1 VRLPLVALI
10 GRPNVG
16 KSSIFNRFLNRRLA
30 IVDDMPGVTRDR
42 NYSVCDWNGRDFYLV
57 DTGGI
62 IPESRSGIEKMVL
75 EQSETAIDQADLT
88 VLIVDCQT
96 GVDSTEEKIASRLL
110 KAGNNVLLLANK
122 ADNDNIAAQKY
133 DFMKLGL
140 GEPLAVSAA
149 NGQGIGDAL
158 DEVVSRLPEEVDA
171 VPEEDAL
178 RIAVI
183 GKPNVGKS
191 SFINKLIGAERVI
204 VSPIP
209 GTTRDAVDTP
219 FEFEGRKY
227 VLVDTAGLRKKAK
240 VTEDLEFYT
249 NLRTI
254 RAIENAHVALVLVDA
269 TQGLTVQDLK
279 VIEDAIHARR
289 AIVLAVNK
297 WDLIEKDDT
306 TADTYTRQVKE
317 FVRTISYIPIIYIS
331 CLTGQRVVKT
341 ISMIDKVF
349 ENWHRKISTSE
360 LNAFTEEIVKKQPP
374 AAVKGKYIRLFYV
387 TQAGIRP
394 PTFLFFSNYPK
405 LIQKSYIRYIEN
417 QLRSRYDFEGIPI
430 RIRFKQ
436 RS

>member
-1 VRLPLVALI
+1 MSLPLVALI

-16 KSSIFNRFLNRRLA
+16 KSSIFNRFLNKRLA

-110 KAGNNVLLLANK
+110 KAGKNVLLLANK

-158 DEVVSRLPEEVDA
+158 DEVVSRLPDEVDT

-191 SFINKLIGAERVI
+191 SFINKLIGTDRVI

-317 FVRTISYIPIIYIS
+317 FVRKISYIPIIYIS

-341 ISMIDKVF
+341 ISAIDKVF

-360 LNAFTEEIVKKQPP
+360 LNAFTEEIVRKQPP

-394 PTFLFFSNYPK
+394 PTFLFFGNYPK

>member
-1 VRLPLVALI
+1 MSLPLVALI

-16 KSSIFNRFLNRRLA
+16 KSSIFNRFLNKRLA

-42 NYSVCDWNGRDFYLV
+42 NYSICDWNGREFYLI

-62 IPESRSGIEKMVL
+62 IPESKTGIEKMVL
-75 EQSETAIDQADLT
+75 EQSETAINQADLT

-96 GVDSTEEKIASRLL
+96 GIDSTEERIASRLL
-110 KAGNNVLLLANK
+110 KGGKNVLLLANK
-122 ADNDNIAAQKY
+122 ADNDNIVAQKY
-133 DFMKLGL
+133 EFMKLGL
-140 GEPLAVSAA
+140 GEPMAVSAA
-149 NGQGIGDAL
+149 NGHGIGDAL
-158 DEVVSRLPEEVDA
+158 DEIVKRLPGIDEV
-171 VPEEDAL
+171 VPEDDTI

-191 SFINKLIGAERVI
+191 SFINKLTGAERVI

-219 FEFEGRKY
+219 FEFEGKKY

-249 NLRTI
+249 SLRTI

-289 AIVLAVNK
+289 GIVMAVNK

-341 ISMIDKVF
+341 VSMVDKVF
-349 ENWHRKISTSE
+349 DNWHRKISTSE
-360 LNAFTEEIVKKQPP
+360 LNAFNEEVVQKQPP

-387 TQAGIRP
+387 TQTGICP

-417 QLRSRYDFEGIPI
+417 QLRARYDFEGIPI
-430 RIRFKQ
+430 RIKFKQ
-436 RS
+436 R

>member
-1 VRLPLVALI
+1 VSLPLVALI

-16 KSSIFNRFLNRRLA
+16 KSSIFNRFLNKRLA

-42 NYSVCDWNGRDFYLV
+42 NYSICDWNGREFYLI

-62 IPESRSGIEKMVL
+62 IPESKTGIEKMVL
-75 EQSETAIDQADLT
+75 EQSETAINQADLT

-96 GVDSTEEKIASRLL
+96 GIDSTEERIASRLL
-110 KAGNNVLLLANK
+110 KGGKNVLLLANK
-122 ADNDNIAAQKY
+122 ADNDNIVAQKY
-133 DFMKLGL
+133 EFMKLGL
-140 GEPLAVSAA
+140 GEPMAVSAA
-149 NGQGIGDAL
+149 NGHGIGDAL
-158 DEVVSRLPEEVDA
+158 DEIVKRLPGIDEV
-171 VPEEDAL
+171 VPEDDTI

-191 SFINKLIGAERVI
+191 SFINKLTGAERVI

-219 FEFEGRKY
+219 FEFEGKKY

-249 NLRTI
+249 SLRTI

-289 AIVLAVNK
+289 GIVMAVNK

-341 ISMIDKVF
+341 VSMVDKVF
-349 ENWHRKISTSE
+349 DNWHRKISTSE
-360 LNAFTEEIVKKQPP
+360 LNAFNEEVVQKQPP

-387 TQAGIRP
+387 TQTGICP

-417 QLRSRYDFEGIPI
+417 QLRARYDFEGIPI
-430 RIRFKQ
+430 RIKFKQ
-436 RS
+436 R

>member
-1 VRLPLVALI
+1 VSLPLVALI

-360 LNAFTEEIVKKQPP
+360 LNAYTEEIVKKQPP